1 VRFYFNALQSCKL
14 QEPEAGSDVFD
25 AIGRLLFYTSD
36 CFTFKI
42 EGAMQLTKFPY
53 EGAKIDIQTAGI
65 KMNNYMKKK
74 VDSTIKNLMNVFP
87 EINSMDIYFK
97 ESEENVVGPRTVTVR
112 VGILG
117 PDVVASDS
125 EFRWKAALKNVEK
138 KLIRQLEKK
147 RAVLVR
153 MKEL

>member
-1 VRFYFNALQSCKL
+1 
-14 QEPEAGSDVFD
+14 
-25 AIGRLLFYTSD
+25 
-36 CFTFKI
+36 
-42 EGAMQLTKFPY
+42 MQLTKFPY

-74 VDSTIKNLMNVFP
+74 VDGTIKNLMNVFP
-87 EINSMDIYFK
+87 EITSMDIYFK
-97 ESEENVVGPRTVTVR
+97 DSEENVVGPRTVTVR
-112 VGILG
+112 VGIPG

-138 KLIRQLEKK
+138 KLVRQLEKK

-153 MKEL
+153 MKAI